1 MFLGIF
7 RILFKIKIMGL
18 LNALFGKST
27 NNVADYI
34 EKGAVILDVRTHSEY
49 QGGHIKNALHIPVQE
64 LGNRLNEV
72 KKLNK
77 PVIAYCAS
85 GMRSGSAASLLKS
98 KGVDAINGGGI
109 GSLKRKLG

>member
-1 MFLGIF
+1 
-7 RILFKIKIMGL
+7 MGL

-27 NNVADYI
+27 NNVAEYI
-34 EKGAVILDVRTHSEY
+34 AQDAVILDVRTLSEF

-64 LGNRLNEV
+64 LGNRFNEV

-85 GMRSGSAASLLKS
+85 GMRSGSATNMLKS
-98 KGVDAINGGGI
+98 KGIDVINGGGM
-109 GSLKRKLG
+109 GSLQPKLG